1 MSHKLVD
8 HAVPR
13 GSALPPHRI
22 QVFEDVADLG
32 SASATIAADAILA
45 AVAARGVAHVMLAA
59 APSQSPLL
67 TALARRRDLPWE
79 QVELFHMDEYVGL
92 PPDAPQ
98 LFSRWLQTELRGLPV
113 AAFHEIR
120 GDAPDPAAEASRY
133 AGLLGEAGRFDVAF
147 LGVGVNGHLAFNEP
161 GQARLDDP
169 EDVRVIDLQLP
180 SRQQQ
185 VDDGLFDSL
194 DLVPDR
200 AITVTVP
207 ALLRTR
213 LCLLSALG
221 DSKAEAVRQMLLEPV
236 SMACPAS
243 AVQTH
248 DDLHVFLDAR
258 AAGSLPDRGR
268 R

>member
-8 HAVPR
+8 PDVLS
-13 GSALPPHRI
+13 GSALPPHRVH
-22 QVFEDVADLG
+22 VFEDVADLG
-32 SASATIAADAILA
+32 SAAAAKAADAIRA
-45 AVAARGVAHVMLAA
+45 AVEARGVAYVMLAA

-67 TALARRRDLPWE
+67 TALASLRDLPWKHV
-79 QVELFHMDEYVGL
+79 QLFHMDEYVGL
-92 PPDAPQ
+92 APDAAQ
-98 LFSRWLQTELRGLPV
+98 LFSRWLHGQLKDLSV

-120 GDAPDPAAEASRY
+120 GNALDPAAEAGRY
-133 AGLLGEAGRFDVAF
+133 AGLLRKVGRFDVTF

-169 EDVRVIDLQLP
+169 EDVRVIDLHLP

-194 DLVPDR
+194 DLVPQQ

-221 DSKAEAVRQMLLEPV
+221 ESKAEAVRQMLLEPV
-236 SMACPAS
+236 SMECPAS
-243 AVQTH
+243 AVRTH
-248 DDLHVFLDAR
+248 DDLHVFLDAP
-258 AAGSLPDRGR
+258 AATALKERER
-268 R
+268 

>member
-1 MSHKLVD
+1 LSHKLVD
-8 HAVPR
+8 PAVSR

-32 SASATIAADAILA
+32 SAAATRAADAIA
-45 AVAARGVAHVMLAA
+45 EAVTARGVAHVMLAA
-59 APSQSPLL
+59 APSQAPLL
-67 TALARRRDLPWE
+67 AALARRRDLPWE
-79 QVELFHMDEYVGL
+79 RVVLFHMDEYVGL
-92 PPDAPQ
+92 PPEAPQ
-98 LFSRWLQTELRGLPV
+98 LFSRWLHTHLQDLPV
-113 AAFHEIR
+113 SAFHEIR
-120 GDAPDPAAEASRY
+120 SDAPDPVAESRRY
-133 AGLLGEAGRFDVAF
+133 AALLREVGRFDVTF

-169 EDVRVIDLQLP
+169 EDVRTVALQQP

-194 DLVPDR
+194 DLVPDQ
-200 AITVTVP
+200 AITATVP

-221 DSKAEAVRQMLLEPV
+221 ESKAEAVRQMLLQPV
-236 SMACPAS
+236 SMTCPAS
-243 AVQTH
+243 AVRMH
-248 DDLHVFLDAR
+248 DEVYVYLDTP
-258 AAGSLPDRGR
+258 AAERLPEGGR